1 LTVGGVTS
9 SETFSLPKEMRARII
24 DQARREFPRECCGV
38 ISGVDGNPRRLH
50 ETRNIAEG
58 NKFYEIDPE
67 QLIELEFRELPK
79 DNSEIIAIYHS
90 HPASVAYPSQTDL
103 DLAFW
108 SRAIYL
114 ICSLED
120 PQNPY
125 IRGFRIDSEARA
137 IVEVELTT

>member
-1 LTVGGVTS
+1 MTAGDDILT
-9 SETFSLPKEMRARII
+9 ETFALPEEMRARII

-38 ISGVDGNPRRLH
+38 ISGVAGIPRRLH
-50 ETRNIAEG
+50 ETRNIADG
-58 NKFYEIDPE
+58 NRFYEIDPE

-79 DNSEIIAIYHS
+79 DNSEIVAIYHS
-90 HPASVAYPSQTDL
+90 HPVSVAYPSQTDL

-108 SRAIYL
+108 NRAVYL

-125 IRGFRIDSEARA
+125 IRGFRIDSEART
-137 IVEVELTT
+137 IVEVELTI